1 MMNKVLL
8 IICLVVNVSWAIYM
22 PKLVKTIGIEK
33 PAFATFIPSLQ
44 QNRYHLAISSFNGA
58 PFSADFVSYYSYF
71 NLNATS
77 TPIQLDHKNLVWP
90 NEISYTNESFL
101 DDGTDQYGG
110 LIVPGGFLVPSKE
123 NGGIYYYH
131 FTSKDRSQVTE
142 NPAYEITLNSQGKIK
157 WFYHRVKLVDVSGDN
172 KTDVLTCRSY
182 KPLIGKTQTQLVAF
196 IFDPESK
203 LYSEKV
209 ILNDVCDIFFDVAD
223 LDNDGRFEIVAAGF
237 FISKINLIYSDEP
250 NNSFLNGNIKVKTID
265 SEAGKLFDVKVVD
278 LDKNGNMEILAT
290 NHQGNKDKPEGR
302 LFYYR
307 LEGSDIRTSKWSYH
321 LIYNKFPVLK
331 TGIQQAAPGGAKAFY
346 PNLREEKNSRPY
358 ILVSGDGAEKAY
370 LFEPMDTNPVQY
382 NLIWS
387 KLYSGYT
394 VGGTGI
400 ADLDGDGINEFIIPI
415 YENNTCYIYTL
426 ENVKHRRPRF
436 GKLF

>member
-1 MMNKVLL
+1 MNNQVFL
-8 IICLVVNVSWAIYM
+8 IFFLVINVTRGLYM
-22 PKLVKTIGIEK
+22 PKLIKNISIEK
-33 PAFATFIPSLQ
+33 PAFASFIPSLQ
-44 QNRYHLAISSFNGA
+44 PSKYHLAISSFNGV
-58 PFSADFVSYYSYF
+58 PFSPDFVTYYSYF
-71 NLNATS
+71 DLNGTS
-77 TPIQLDHKNLVWP
+77 KPIKLDNKNLIWP
-90 NEISYTNESFL
+90 NEISYTNETL
-101 DDGTDQYGG
+101 LEDGTDQYGG

-142 NPAYEITLNSQGKIK
+142 NPPYEITLNSQGKIK

-172 KTDVLTCRSY
+172 KTDILTCRSY

-196 IFDPESK
+196 ILDSESK
-203 LYSEKV
+203 LFFEKV
-209 ILNDVCDIFFDVAD
+209 ILNDACDIFFDVAD

-250 NNSFLNGNIKVKTID
+250 DNSFINGNVKIKTID

-278 LDKNGNMEILAT
+278 LDKNGNKEILAT

-307 LEGSDIRTSKWSYH
+307 LEGSDIRKSKWSYH
-321 LIYNKFPVLK
+321 LIYNNFPVLK

-346 PNLREEKNSRPY
+346 PNLNEEKTSRPY

-370 LFEPMDTNPVQY
+370 LFEPTDTNPVQY
-382 NLIWS
+382 DLIWS
-387 KLYSGYT
+387 QLYSGFT

-400 ADLDGDGINEFIIPI
+400 SDVDGDGINEFIIPI
-415 YENNTCYIYTL
+415 YENNTCFIYTL
-426 ENVKHRRPRF
+426 EKVKH
-436 GKLF
+436 